1 MTVRQRGLTE
11 QAATAA
17 VDTACRLLRLST
29 ICGQFPAI
37 ADAAEREQLTYRGF
51 LAELLIAEC
60 EDRDRRRSERRI
72 KAAGFPRSKW
82 LKDFDFDAN
91 QHVEAATVNTLATSD
106 WVRRGHPVCL
116 IGDSGTGKSHLLIA
130 LGTEAAMAGFRV
142 RYVLAAKLVNKL
154 VEAADDKQLTK
165 TIARYGRVDLLCID
179 ELGYTELRQTRR
191 RTAVPGPHR
200 TRGEEQCRDRLQR
213 VLLRLDQD
221 LHRPEALRRDRR
233 PTHLQRHHHRNR
245 HRLLPP
251 RPDPQPADQSRELT
265 STTLVRRAPPPADQ
279 GQIDPDPGPR
289 KSAPALPTRPCGPL
303 RPRQR

>member
-17 VDTACRLLRLST
+17 VDTACRLLRLPT
-29 ICGQFPAI
+29 IRGQFPAI

-51 LAELLIAEC
+51 LAELLMAEC

-91 QHVEAATVNTLATSD
+91 QHVEAATVHTLATSD

-142 RYVLAAKLVNKL
+142 RYVLAAKLVNEL

-179 ELGYTELRQTRR
+179 ELGYMELDKHGAELLFQVLTEREEKNSVAIASNESFSKAHMFARTCVRR
-191 RTAVPGPHR
+191 RQKSTGSGPDGLLGMQSADPCRGGEGLRPG
-200 TRGEEQCRDRLQR
+200 GRL
-213 VLLRLDQD
+213 
-221 LHRPEALRRDRR
+221 
-233 PTHLQRHHHRNR
+233 
-245 HRLLPP
+245 
-251 RPDPQPADQSRELT
+251 
-265 STTLVRRAPPPADQ
+265 
-279 GQIDPDPGPR
+279 
-289 KSAPALPTRPCGPL
+289 GPL
-303 RPRQR
+303 RRCCSEKCDLAGHSLVVEGRRFRPRARGWRRGVSDLPEP